1 MFLLRLSLFL
11 RQSRQAPDS
20 PVRQIKFAKS
30 SMVTI
35 VVSKG
40 SRFRYIKAR
49 AFSTGIRTDIVPN
62 IHNFCHPFQ
71 LQHSRKMNYAI
82 NVAQAAS
89 DSLTTHEIIPDV
101 VQDKSFK
108 PQGLLAVEYSAAAPV
123 AMGNTLT
130 VEETQSKPKFHF
142 TLDPKS
148 EFKIKDADLFTLV
161 MTDPDAPSRTDKKWS
176 EFCHYVAADIRLPSE
191 ALHSTTSATPDFVA
205 SELSGGK
212 TLVEYHPPGPP
223 KGTGKHRY
231 VFLLYKQPGDSSSFT
246 KVADRP
252 NWGFGSPA
260 TGVHKWASENHL
272 ELIAANFFFAENKQ

>member
-1 MFLLRLSLFL
+1 
-11 RQSRQAPDS
+11 
-20 PVRQIKFAKS
+20 
-30 SMVTI
+30 MVTI

-40 SRFRYIKAR
+40 SAFGYIRAR
-49 AFSTGIRTDIVPN
+49 AFRTSTRTPIVPKKHS
-62 IHNFCHPFQ
+62 ICHPSQ

-82 NVAQAAS
+82 NVAQASS
-89 DSLTTHEIIPDV
+89 DSLTTHKIIPDV

-148 EFKIKDADLFTLV
+148 EFKIRDADLFTLV

-176 EFCHYVAADIRLPSE
+176 EFCHYVAADIRLATETSR
-191 ALHSTTSATPDFVA
+191 STSSAVPDFIA

-212 TLVEYHPPGPP
+212 TLVDYHPPGPP

-231 VFLLYKQPGDSSSFT
+231 VFLLYKQPGDSSAFT
-246 KVADRP
+246 KIADRP

-272 ELIAANFFFAENKQ
+272 ELVAANFFFAESK